1 MCKCFM
7 GGGESVYWYRTWRA
21 TVQKRQRALYLTGNG
36 LRRFVQRIEPE
47 ICHKEAPLG
56 RVCSTVRCGWQTTLQ
71 IYTICFNFNKFHKI
85 HKVTMHFDH
94 IPGKNVEVNWAG
106 QIISI
111 QDVFTGEIHSAY
123 LKRYRSLYDRYLFL
137 SVSHESTSMKLH
149 RLRFWKN
156 STHDRISQCCLI

>member
-7 GGGESVYWYRTWRA
+7 GGGESVYWYGTWRA

-94 IPGKNVEVNWAG
+94 IPGKNVEVNWTG

-111 QDVFTGEIHSAY
+111 QDVFTGEIQSAY

-137 SVSHESTSMKLH
+137 SVSLS
-149 RLRFWKN
+149 
-156 STHDRISQCCLI
+156 